1 MKPGVGTAD
10 MVKIELAPL
19 NIPFNRRLQTAAVLQ
34 WVFCFLFGAQCCFC
48 VYVVIML
55 NGYWHMAALYAL
67 WLYLDWDTPQAG
79 GRRSDWVRHW
89 TVWKHF
95 GDYFP
100 IHLIKTC
107 DLDPE
112 RNYLMGFHPHGILV
126 AGAFGNFCTEYT
138 GFQELYPGMTPYL
151 HTLGIWFG
159 FPFFREYLMSSGVVS
174 CSKKSLTHVLSQK
187 GGGNVSIIVIGGT
200 AESLEAR
207 PGSLI
212 LEALN
217 RKGFVKIALRA
228 HLVPVFSFGENDLFN
243 QLKNPKGSLVRTIQ
257 EGMRKTLGFSLPL
270 FHARG
275 IFQYSLGFMPF
286 RQPIYTIVGEPIVV
300 ERNVSPSSAEVDR
313 LHGCYLEALAK
324 LFEQHKA
331 EYRILEHQHLIF
343 T

>member
-1 MKPGVGTAD
+1 MKSRQNATTLDDRLVKAAD
-10 MVKIELAPL
+10 
-19 NIPFNRRLQTAAVLQ
+19 LQTAAVLQ

-48 VYVVIML
+48 VYVVIVL
-55 NGYWHMAALYAL
+55 NGYWHVAALYAL

-151 HTLGIWFG
+151 HTLSIWFG
-159 FPFFREYLMSSGVVS
+159 FPFFREYLMSS
-174 CSKKSLTHVLSQK
+174 
-187 GGGNVSIIVIGGT
+187 VIGGT

-217 RKGFVKIALRA
+217 RKGFVKIALRCGA

-270 FHARG
+270 FHTRG
-275 IFQYSLGFMPF
+275 VFQYSSGFMPY

-300 ERNVSPSSAEVDR
+300 ERNVSPSSAEADR

>member
-1 MKPGVGTAD
+1 
-10 MVKIELAPL
+10 MVKIEFAPL
-19 NIPFNRRLQTAAVLQ
+19 NIPLNRRFQTAAVLQ

-48 VYVVIML
+48 VYVVIVL
-55 NGYWHMAALYAL
+55 NGYWHVAALYAL

-138 GFQELYPGMTPYL
+138 GFRELYPGMTPYL
-151 HTLGIWFG
+151 HTLGIWFS

-187 GGGNVSIIVIGGT
+187 GGGNVSIIVIGGA

-207 PGSLI
+207 PGSLV

-217 RKGFVKIALRA
+217 RKGFVKIALRCGA

-275 IFQYSLGFMPF
+275 VFQYSLGFMPF

-300 ERNVSPSSAEVDR
+300 ERNVSPSSDEVDR
-313 LHGCYLEALAK
+313 LHGCYLGALAK

-331 EYRILEHQHLIF
+331 EYGILENQHLIF

>member
-1 MKPGVGTAD
+1 
-10 MVKIELAPL
+10 MVKIEFAPL
-19 NIPFNRRLQTAAVLQ
+19 NIPLNRRLQTAAVLQ

-48 VYVVIML
+48 VYVVIVL
-55 NGYWHMAALYAL
+55 NGYWHVATLYVL

-89 TVWKHF
+89 TLWKHF
-95 GDYFP
+95 RDYFP

-112 RNYLMGFHPHGILV
+112 RNYLMWFHPHGILV
-126 AGAFGNFCTEYT
+126 AGVFGNFCTEYT
-138 GFQELYPGMTPYL
+138 
-151 HTLGIWFG
+151 
-159 FPFFREYLMSSGVVS
+159 GVVS

-228 HLVPVFSFGENDLFN
+228 HLVPVFSFGQNYLFN
-243 QLKNPKGSLVRTIQ
+243 QLKNTKGSLVRTIQ

-275 IFQYSLGFMPF
+275 SFRSLPPSISFS
-286 RQPIYTIVGEPIVV
+286 VGEPIVV

-324 LFEQHKA
+324 LFEQDKA
-331 EYRILEHQHLIF
+331 EYRLHSRPALSCC
-343 T
+343 